1 MLRLNLN
8 QFLSL
13 KEVARGVECVAINR
27 FNSTAGFGPVGWS
40 GGPLVDGHNATAVIL
55 GGVGSRESQI
65 KRHSALY
72 KKHNF
77 NVMPILSGMLDLTT
91 PEVAA
96 VRGKAL
102 AIKLQN
108 DNQPIVIHTIS
119 ASFWTV
125 MYMLENFDKDWRE
138 EKIKAIVFDSCPAM
152 SDIEAFGGWMAVR
165 MEQTS
170 LKPFLSPLFHPFLSF
185 CGITDEWRIE
195 NHTKMFGENAVI
207 PRNANILFIYSKDD
221 PVLDKMYIQSFIQ
234 DIKIYKSPEAC
245 VTEKE
250 FEQSIH
256 AMSIREHKEEYQ
268 QTHAHHLLSKVPE
281 WSS

>member
-1 MLRLNLN
+1 MLRLNRN

-13 KEVARGVECVAINR
+13 KEVARCIEFVKINR
-27 FNSTAGFGPVGWS
+27 FNSTETS
-40 GGPLVDGHNATAVIL
+40 LVDGQNATAVIL
-55 GGVGSRESQI
+55 GGVGSRERQI

-77 NVMPILSGMLDLTT
+77 NVMPIMSGMLDLTT

-102 AIKLQN
+102 AIKLQSE
-108 DNQPIVIHTIS
+108 NQPIVIHTIS

-125 MYMLENFDKDWRE
+125 IYMLENLDKDWRE

-170 LKPFLSPLFHPFLSF
+170 FKPFLSPLFHPFLSF

-195 NHTKMFGENAVI
+195 NHMKMFGENAVI
-207 PRNANILFIYSKDD
+207 PRNANILFMYSKDD

-234 DIKIYKSPEAC
+234 DIKIYKSPKAC

-256 AMSIREHKEEYQ
+256 AMSIRDHKEEYQ
-268 QTHAHHLLSKVPE
+268 QTHANHLLAKVPE
-281 WSS
+281 WSC

>member
-1 MLRLNLN
+1 MSILQHSMLRLNRC
-8 QFLSL
+8 QILSL
-13 KEVARGVECVAINR
+13 KEMAKSMECVTINR
-27 FNSTAGFGPVGWS
+27 FNSTEPA
-40 GGPLVDGHNATAVIL
+40 LVDGQNATAVVL
-55 GGVGSRESQI
+55 GGVGSRERQI

-77 NVMPILSGMLDLTT
+77 NVMPVMSGMLDLTT

-96 VRGKAL
+96 IRGKAL
-102 AIKLQN
+102 AIKLQS
-108 DNQPIVIHTIS
+108 DNQPIVIHAIS

-125 MYMLENFDKDWRE
+125 IYMLENLDKDWRE

-152 SDIEAFGGWMAVR
+152 SDVEAFGGWMAQR

-170 LKPFLSPLFHPFLSF
+170 FKPFLSQFFHPFLSL
-185 CGITDEWRIE
+185 CGVTDEWRIE
-195 NHTKMFGENAVI
+195 NHMKMFGENAVI

-234 DIKIYKSPEAC
+234 DIKTYKSPEAC

-250 FEQSIH
+250 FEQSSQALTVSLKLI
-256 AMSIREHKEEYQ
+256 
-268 QTHAHHLLSKVPE
+268 
-281 WSS
+281 